1 MPATAT
7 KSKTKVRPLGDKI
20 LVKRAE
26 SETKTKSGLFLPE
39 SAKEKPQQASVIAVG
54 DGKLLDSGNRA
65 PFQVKVGDK
74 ILLSKWGGTEI
85 KLDDEE
91 LLIVSEDDILAVID

>member
-20 LVKRAE
+20 LVKRAL
-26 SETKTKSGLFLPE
+26 SETNTKSGLFLPE
-39 SAKEKPQQASVIAVG
+39 SAKEKPQHASVIAVG

-74 ILLSKWGGTEI
+74 ILLSKGGGTEI